1 MNKFLRKELFE
12 RSYSGKDVLLLA
24 FAVLYVNLVVN
35 AICSFKGLGYPFNT
49 FLIEPLDRFGDFFK
63 VMDGLGIADTW
74 DGFNESFIYYEHL
87 LPVSSTIYLGFAK
100 LINFTGGKY
109 FVLLGFYV
117 SCLYCIYAISKKQGN
132 HRQIFFFTLASYPVL
147 FSMDRGNLAILVF
160 TLLFFALTTKN
171 ILFSTLAIA
180 LATSI
185 KLTPIIFLVPLVLD
199 RPLTLKWVIQVAS
212 LFFNWLILVN
222 SIAIITN
229 GIFLTPSVIDPFV
242 LFGGPLRS
250 YSQNHINTLV
260 GLIYGSSLYMPT
272 LYLTNKFNF
281 LPEIKSYELVIII
294 CGIIGLCLLAK
305 GTIVKTYNK
314 LLDKRNFIFLS
325 SICFVL
331 FMPVTGDYYLLILL
345 IPLLSFPQTQYSF
358 GYFLVFGLLL
368 GAKNFLFI
376 NHTEFIGNSLIPW
389 QAFINPILLL
399 ILFIGE
405 FDLLN
410 IIKRDQSLDTV
421 NVRITKPIHFF
432 LKLSGILN
440 PIFISTSRGFGTVY
454 INTFNFINR
463 IFIWSKDAV
472 YLQKK
477 KIAIVFALI
486 ILGWFGNVQISKYQA
501 KVHNIETGLPPDFD
515 PKKYLELNPGLEK
528 FWISKGIKHT
538 SKKALL
544 EHAEIHYR
552 DFGAKDNWQYK

>member
-1 MNKFLRKELFE
+1 
-12 RSYSGKDVLLLA
+12 
-24 FAVLYVNLVVN
+24 
-35 AICSFKGLGYPFNT
+35 
-49 FLIEPLDRFGDFFK
+49 
-63 VMDGLGIADTW
+63 
-74 DGFNESFIYYEHL
+74 
-87 LPVSSTIYLGFAK
+87 
-100 LINFTGGKY
+100 
-109 FVLLGFYV
+109 
-117 SCLYCIYAISKKQGN
+117 
-132 HRQIFFFTLASYPVL
+132 
-147 FSMDRGNLAILVF
+147 
-160 TLLFFALTTKN
+160 
-171 ILFSTLAIA
+171 
-180 LATSI
+180 
-185 KLTPIIFLVPLVLD
+185 
-199 RPLTLKWVIQVAS
+199 
-212 LFFNWLILVN
+212 VN